1 MKMLSNTEECL
12 CKLKYDRSTNFKILE
27 GKREINHIVT
37 KRQCN
42 EIFFFDQG
50 SYLWVLYPAKEIS
63 KGKMREH
70 KVCPL

>member
-27 GKREINHIVT
+27 GKREISHIVT

-42 EIFFFDQG
+42 EIFFFFFFLIKEVIYG
-50 SYLWVLYPAKEIS
+50 SCIQLRKFPKE
-63 KGKMREH
+63 K
-70 KVCPL
+70 